1 MTQCYNRGLPLIS
14 VFVPASVCVEC
25 LLGILGIYIK
35 RISYQKDMCK
45 EIYVCMFLSFW
56 ADLKPSLRKCDWVIV
71 GAQRAKQS
79 RADKEISRGR
89 SSLLDTHY

>member
-45 EIYVCMFLSFW
+45 DIYVLGILGGFKTVTEKM
-56 ADLKPSLRKCDWVIV
+56 
-71 GAQRAKQS
+71 
-79 RADKEISRGR
+79 
-89 SSLLDTHY
+89 